1 MSPREKSLSKAVL
14 SYGLLPHFFL
24 YRSCLGK
31 ESIIQNFLSFKES
44 GLFPAGLLHVFP
56 LGEKQHSCRLSTFAF
71 SEFRC
76 IESWVRHAM
85 RRRVSAWSRIR
96 ENLRYK
102 REGTKLG
109 KFLLDLNPLKK
120 HYWRTE
126 QEQNS
131 SVEGL
136 DGSNS
141 SQARQV
147 LLDLLFWLLSYG
159 RKLVNLDF
167 IRNRVHKSTFGLQ
180 KGECHRRLRCGKH
193 PLDPVVRYCIKRCSF
208 AFCLSTRMN

>member
-24 YRSCLGK
+24 YRSCPGK
-31 ESIIQNFLSFKES
+31 ESIIHNFLSFSFKES

-56 LGEKQHSCRLSTFAF
+56 PGEKQHSCRLSTFAF

-96 ENLRYK
+96 DNSWYK

-126 QEQNS
+126 QNS

-147 LLDLLFWLLSYG
+147 LLDLLFCL
-159 RKLVNLDF
+159 
-167 IRNRVHKSTFGLQ
+167 IREETSEL
-180 KGECHRRLRCGKH
+180 RL
-193 PLDPVVRYCIKRCSF
+193 YSE
-208 AFCLSTRMN
+208 